1 MIRCESMLHLLRDP
15 ILRLL
20 YCCIALWIAWWPVV
34 GGADEP
40 VIKGDGERQWRL
52 LPYGDGQIKRLEVS
66 GPVYVNLVRDP
77 GSPPCS
83 QARVRVD
90 QNLSSLLEISQANDV
105 LRINLA
111 WGAIPSDWV
120 EVRIFCTSVE
130 QVTATHHA
138 VVIMRARD
146 LDRLSLHADN
156 ALISVVGEA
165 RRLDAVVENHSVLG
179 VLDLKAEEG
188 GLKVLGS
195 SMAKLR
201 RNNRLTLESEAGSK
215 VYVLDQDQPININTE
230 ISPGV
235 LLVPLHVYI
244 HDYAEVYYAKK
255 SFNQVIPLILINNEA
270 GYPGYDAGLS
280 LNAQVFTDEI
290 FDQEIPAQPSVDAA
304 LSFECSLVPE
314 AEDFKLHLLSL
325 PFADACT
332 LLNSCVQEQMQRR
345 LGIQ

>member
-1 MIRCESMLHLLRDP
+1 M
-15 ILRLL
+15 
-20 YCCIALWIAWWPVV
+20 
-34 GGADEP
+34 
-40 VIKGDGERQWRL
+40 
-52 LPYGDGQIKRLEVS
+52 
-66 GPVYVNLVRDP
+66 
-77 GSPPCS
+77 
-83 QARVRVD
+83 
-90 QNLSSLLEISQANDV
+90 
-105 LRINLA
+105 
-111 WGAIPSDWV
+111 
-120 EVRIFCTSVE
+120 
-130 QVTATHHA
+130 
-138 VVIMRARD
+138 
-146 LDRLSLHADN
+146 
-156 ALISVVGEA
+156 
-165 RRLDAVVENHSVLG
+165 
-179 VLDLKAEEG
+179 
-188 GLKVLGS
+188 GS

-280 LNAQVFTDEI
+280 VNAQVFTDEI